1 MNFSKEQFI
10 EWTTTG
16 YPFVFNEIVTKEMFF
31 LGLGDFI
38 NQSENG
44 FVAATEDHEVNVYD
58 DTFGLI
64 MTVNH
69 SDEKVNLLTDIN
81 SNNDITPDSEEFLE
95 KQHCLGDVCVGVIT
109 FCQCMKEFFVQ
120 GKPTK
125 EGLIKLS
132 SKVKEVSDPWPLQ
145 S

>member
-16 YPFVFNEIVTKEMFF
+16 YPFKFNEIVTKEMFF

-58 DTFGLI
+58 DIFGLI

-69 SDEKVNLLTDIN
+69 SDERINLLTDIN
-81 SNNDITPDSEEFLE
+81 SNNNILPDSEEFLE
-95 KQHCLGDVCVGVIT
+95 KQQCLGDVCVGVIT
-109 FCQCMKEFFVQ
+109 FCQCMEEYFIQ
-120 GKPTK
+120 GKTTK
-125 EGLIKLS
+125 KEVIKLA
-132 SKVKEVSDPWPLQ
+132 SKIKEVSEPWPLQ